1 MNQITNKSVRV
12 PESTGR
18 MNLQF
23 WLWKWDRERERGGEV
38 VTQTGGLVF
47 VLGKGGSA
55 VRWCAAEKRL
65 HKNL

>member
-38 VTQTGGLVF
+38 VTQTGGL
-47 VLGKGGSA
+47 GGSA
-55 VRWCAAEKRL
+55 VRWCAAEKCLCKYFR
-65 HKNL
+65 